1 MKPILMIALVAAAV
15 SVSSEAA
22 PAPWLPIPANTPR
35 HLPMF
40 GLPRHLPTYGLTPQ
54 NLSTT
59 GGVTAPSPT
68 PEATAAAAIAIGGY
82 KPTIRQIVAHA
93 KKAMVW
99 ITTLDSNNREIA
111 HGTGFSSMIS
121 AACLPTI
128 T

>member
-59 GGVTAPSPT
+59 GGVTAPARPQRRRLQPLSRS
-68 PEATAAAAIAIGGY
+68 EDISRQFDKSWHMQRRRWSGLLRWI
-82 KPTIRQIVAHA
+82 PTIG
-93 KKAMVW
+93 K
-99 ITTLDSNNREIA
+99 
-111 HGTGFSSMIS
+111 
-121 AACLPTI
+121 
-128 T
+128 